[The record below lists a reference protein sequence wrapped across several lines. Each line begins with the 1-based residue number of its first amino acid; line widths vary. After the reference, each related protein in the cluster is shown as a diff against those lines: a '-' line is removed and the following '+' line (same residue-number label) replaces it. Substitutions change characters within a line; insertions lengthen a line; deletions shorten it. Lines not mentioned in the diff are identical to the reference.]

1 IALNSTAFLDKDN
14 RVLGN
19 STEGALLLWI
29 KDNSDLDYQTLRDRV
44 HIRARQT
51 FSTETK
57 YMATITEHRKHKNR
71 RLLVK
76 GAPEIVLGMCR
87 NVENEEEIRS
97 RLLAFQERGMR
108 TLALAMA
115 VPETDIISEE
125 IARRELTLSAIVAI
139 SDPVREDVP
148 AAVQEC
154 LDAGIKVKI
163 VTGDTAAT
171 AREIARQIGLWNDEV
186 DGPTSLMTGDEFAA
200 MSDEELLER
209 VTTLKILS
217 RARPL
222 DKQRL
227 VRLLQ
232 RKNEVVAVT
241 GDGTN
246 DAPAL
251 NFANVGLSMGSG
263 TSVAKEASDITLLD
277 DSFKSIATAV
287 MWGRSLYRNIQRFV
301 LFQLTI
307 NVVAIVIC
315 FVGAIIESVI
325 PLTVPQI
332 LWVNIIMDTFAAMA
346 FSSLP
351 PSKEVMQE
359 RPRRHSDFIVS
370 KNMAW
375 MIFGIGGVMV
385 AVLLAMLLHWEVPTL
400 PQLTYFFSIFI
411 FMQFW
416 NMLNAKA
423 FESGHSGFTHWKG
436 CGEFVAIMGLI
447 ALGQYIIV
455 ELGGDI
461 FRTEPLMALE
471 WVLVIVPTMLIAVG
485 GNLIIYLFRRY
496 KR

>member
-1 IALNSTAFLDKDN
+1 
-14 RVLGN
+14 
-19 STEGALLLWI
+19 
-29 KDNSDLDYQTLRDRV
+29 
-44 HIRARQT
+44 
-51 FSTETK
+51 
-57 YMATITEHRKHKNR
+57 
-71 RLLVK
+71 
-76 GAPEIVLGMCR
+76 
-87 NVENEEEIRS
+87 
-97 RLLAFQERGMR
+97 
-108 TLALAMA
+108 
-115 VPETDIISEE
+115 
-125 IARRELTLSAIVAI
+125 
-139 SDPVREDVP
+139 
-148 AAVQEC
+148 
-154 LDAGIKVKI
+154 
-163 VTGDTAAT
+163 
-171 AREIARQIGLWNDEV
+171 
-186 DGPTSLMTGDEFAA
+186 
-200 MSDEELLER
+200 
-209 VTTLKILS
+209 
-217 RARPL
+217 
-222 DKQRL
+222 L